1 MAHRCGGELQLLCNF
16 SVGKALCKQA
26 EQRFLMVGSCEITGV
41 RGKKRSERAAVR
53 GFYMTLYSGL
63 CGVKA
68 PAVGKDL
75 AAWKGGVAEK
85 AAIGVLLRQIGKAAG
100 KFLRRAGFGIYH

>member
-1 MAHRCGGELQLLCNF
+1 M
-16 SVGKALCKQA
+16 
-26 EQRFLMVGSCEITGV
+26 
-41 RGKKRSERAAVR
+41 R

-85 AAIGVLLRQIGKAAG
+85 AAIGVLLRQLGKAAG
-100 KFLRRAGFGIYH
+100 RVLRRA